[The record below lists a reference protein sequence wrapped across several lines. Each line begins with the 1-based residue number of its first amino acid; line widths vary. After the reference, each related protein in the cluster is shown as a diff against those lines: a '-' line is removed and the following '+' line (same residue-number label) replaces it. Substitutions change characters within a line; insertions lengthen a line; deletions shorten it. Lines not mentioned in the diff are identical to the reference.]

1 MVSKAFAVKISTVP
15 LLLYFFTTAA
25 TGNPL
30 PPSFMLGEIVRV
42 HRVVDGDT
50 VEAWPG
56 IKIRYIGVDTPE
68 TRHPRRP
75 VECYGKEA
83 AAANRRMVEGKKVL
97 LVPDTITMDPYGRI
111 LRYVYLLD
119 GNGGPAVF
127 VNEELI
133 ARGLGRARLYP
144 PNTREKRRLM
154 AAERKA
160 RRNRRGIWSLPPKRP
175 RGKRRNMVLADR
187 RKRTYHRPG
196 TQAYEDLR
204 CAPRPW
210 VFPSAEA
217 AERAGLRPGAP

>member
-1 MVSKAFAVKISTVP
+1 MVSKAFALEIAAVP
-15 LLLYFFTTAA
+15 LLLHFFITAA

-30 PPSFMLGEIVRV
+30 PRSFMLGEIVRV

-50 VEAWPG
+50 VEAGPG
-56 IKIRYIGVDTPE
+56 IRIRYIGVDTPE
-68 TRHPRRP
+68 TRHPQRP

-83 AAANRRMVEGKKVL
+83 AVVNRRMVEGKKVP
-97 LVPDTITMDPYGRI
+97 LVPDTTEMDPYGRI
-111 LRYVYLLD
+111 LRYVSLL
-119 GNGGPAVF
+119 GENGEPAVF

-133 ARGLGRARLYP
+133 ARGLGRARPYP
-144 PNTREKRRLM
+144 PNTREKRRLV
-154 AAERKA
+154 ASEREA

-175 RGKRRNMVLADR
+175 RGKRRNMVLPDR
-187 RKRTYHRPG
+187 RKRTYHQPE